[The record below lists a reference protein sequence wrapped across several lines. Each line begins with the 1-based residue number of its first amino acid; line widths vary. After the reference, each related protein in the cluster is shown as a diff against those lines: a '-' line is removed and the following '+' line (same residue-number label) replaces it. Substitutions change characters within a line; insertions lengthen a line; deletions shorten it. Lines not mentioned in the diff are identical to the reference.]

1 MEIDYKAIGEQI
13 RSHRNIRKITQ
24 EELSEMVSISPGYLS
39 RLELGKKKAS
49 LETLIRICRAL
60 NITMDSLLVGNQI
73 LKNNDY
79 NEEISE
85 LIVTCNEYERKIIY
99 ETIKATKEVM
109 VKNRDFIK
117 ERIEKDEC

>member
-109 VKNRDFIK
+109 IKNRDFIK
-117 ERIEKDEC
+117 ERIEKDEY

>member
-117 ERIEKDEC
+117 ERIEKYEC

>member
-1 MEIDYKAIGEQI
+1 MEIDYKAIGERI
-13 RSHRNIRKITQ
+13 KSHRNRRKITQ

-117 ERIEKDEC
+117 ERIEKDEY

>member
-49 LETLIRICRAL
+49 LETLLRICRAL
-60 NITMDSLLVGNQI
+60 NITVDSLLVGNQI
-73 LKNNDY
+73 LKSNDY

-85 LIVTCNEYERKIIY
+85 LIATCNEYERKIIY
-99 ETIKATKEVM
+99 EMIKTMNEVM
-109 VKNRDFIK
+109 IKNREFIK
-117 ERIEKDEC
+117 ERIE

>member
-117 ERIEKDEC
+117 ERIEKDEY